1 MGLQAGILV
10 GVDLLP
16 GVDPHFARD
25 GLRDL
30 RDQLGRAAIG
40 VRTWESLLAAQNK
53 YLSEIEK
60 AEAMMQRWFAEDTWL
75 DHLHSARY
83 WHIRELRAD
92 SPQPWPLLV
101 KEVEWQQAWLDRLKD
116 QLDALIKEDSQA
128 DPVAARAVL
137 DTNVHLHFK
146 PFTDIDWCGVL
157 GQEKVRIIV
166 PLAVLRELDDKKNMA
181 RRPTGDRAGARLKAM
196 RQRLAGRG
204 AGPAQIRDNVTLEV
218 LLDRRGH
225 QPHLNTDEEILDRT
239 EALTSRKGGPVRLV
253 TGDLS
258 MQLRAEARGLTVV
271 ELPDEERLLAP
282 PADH

>member
-1 MGLQAGILV
+1 MWLQAGILV

-16 GVDPHFARD
+16 GVDPHSVRD

-30 RDQLGRAAIG
+30 RNRLGSAATG
-40 VRTWESLLAAQNK
+40 VPTVASLLAAQNN
-53 YLSEIEK
+53 YLSEVEM
-60 AEAMMQRWFAEDTWL
+60 AETMMQRWFAGDTWL

-83 WHIRELRAD
+83 WHIRELRAG
-92 SPQPWPLLV
+92 SPRPWPLLA
-101 KEVEWQQAWLDRLKD
+101 KEVEWQQAWLDRLTD

-137 DTNVHLHFK
+137 DTNAHLHFK

>member
-1 MGLQAGILV
+1 
-10 GVDLLP
+10 VDLLP
-16 GVDPHFARD
+16 GVDPHSARD

-30 RDQLGRAAIG
+30 RDRLGRAAIG
-40 VRTWESLLAAQNK
+40 VPTGASLRAAQNN
-53 YLSEIEK
+53 YLSEVER
-60 AEAMMQRWFAEDTWL
+60 AETMMQPWFAGDTWL

-83 WHIRELRAD
+83 WHIRELRDD
-92 SPQPWPLLV
+92 SLRPWPLLA
-101 KEVEWQQAWLDRLKD
+101 KEVEWQQAWLGRLTD
-116 QLDALIKEDSQA
+116 QLDALIKEDAQA

-146 PFTDIDWCGVL
+146 PFTDLDWCGVL

-166 PLAVLRELDDKKNMA
+166 PLAVLRELDDKNNMA

-196 RQRLAGRG
+196 RQLLAGRG

-271 ELPDEERLLAP
+271 ELPDEARLLAP